1 MNFTKRLALMA
12 AGVAL
17 AFPVFYGAN
26 TVTTH
31 ASSIYS
37 AANPIWN
44 RLPWITLRRNVKVL
58 KVRNVTPEYKSYS
71 VGTFIAKKGYHYR
84 LGHGGANYSW
94 TLESGRFN
102 SHSNDY
108 YNSYKYTYVVSEK
121 RNSHS
126 WFQFGIH

>member
-1 MNFTKRLALMA
+1 MIFTKKIALMA

-17 AFPVFYGAN
+17 AAPVFYGAN

-31 ASSIYS
+31 ASSVYS
-37 AANPIWN
+37 TANPIWN

-58 KVRNVTPEYKSYS
+58 KVRNITPEYKSYS

-84 LGHGGANYSW
+84 LGHWGTNYSW

-102 SHSNDY
+102 SHSHAY
-108 YNSYKYTYVVSEK
+108 YGNYKYTYVVSEK
-121 RNSHS
+121 WNSHS
-126 WFQFGIH
+126 WFRFGIH